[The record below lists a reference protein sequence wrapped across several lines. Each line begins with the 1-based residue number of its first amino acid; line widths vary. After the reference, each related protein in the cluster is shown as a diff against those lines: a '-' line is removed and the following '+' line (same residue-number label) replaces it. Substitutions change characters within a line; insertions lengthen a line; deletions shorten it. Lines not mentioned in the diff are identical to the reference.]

1 MNEYSDLRRFVDDY
15 GPGIRKGLPTKQFD
29 DHVIVSI
36 DWSQIE
42 LVLIGDLSGDPEFA
56 RCYGQ
61 VPYDDLHKV
70 AAADCLGFTE
80 EEFAA
85 LKKGVDPG
93 VRPLV
98 DKVGT
103 VMEPAKAYKYWRTEV
118 GKGSN
123 FNFWFSGSLST
134 VGEKLGWTSEQMW
147 EATDRYRNRFAVA
160 EQWRVETIGHA
171 QQYGYVT
178 LPDGHRR
185 VKFEAT
191 QTWAEGFKAKFGAW
205 SEHEG
210 VRVFRDTIVRRLQ
223 SRANNQIV
231 NSMIQGSCATLAK
244 RSCIRIR
251 QRLKDMGWT
260 NREARFMWP
269 IHDELVYSVHRALV
283 RPFIEMARDIMR
295 EHKDIVHTLP
305 IDCSPSVGLTFEPW
319 DAKKARLGQIELFEA
334 PEIEPV
340 PKSQIG
346 ERLAPE
352 QWDDVVNWL
361 FEERA
366 RERAA

>member
-1 MNEYSDLRRFVDDY
+1 MNALTNIHIPASPNGQV
-15 GPGIRKGLPTKQFD
+15 FD

-42 LVLIGDLSGDPEFA
+42 LVLIGDFSGDPEFA

-61 VPYDDLHKV
+61 MPYDDLHIV
-70 AAADCLGFTE
+70 AASDCLGFTE
-80 EEFAA
+80 AEFLG

-103 VMEPAKAYKYWRTEV
+103 VMDPPKAYKYWRTEV
-118 GKGSN
+118 GKGAN
-123 FNFWFSGSLST
+123 FNYFYSGSLST
-134 VGEKLGWTSEQMW
+134 VGEKLGWGPDQMW
-147 EATDRYRNRFAVA
+147 EATERYRNRFAVA
-160 EQWRVETIGHA
+160 EQWRLETIGHG
-171 QQYGYVT
+171 QQHGYVQ

-191 QTWAEGFKAKFGAW
+191 PVWADGFRAKFGPWAD
-205 SEHEG
+205 HDG
-210 VRVFRDTIVRRLQ
+210 VRVFRDTIIRRLQ
-223 SRANNQIV
+223 SRANNQLV

-244 RSCIRIR
+244 RSILRIR
-251 QRLKDMGWT
+251 DRLRTRGWS

-283 RPFIEMARDIMR
+283 RQFIEMAREIMR
-295 EHKDIVHTLP
+295 DHKDIIRSLP

-334 PEIEPV
+334 PEIAVV
-340 PKSQIG
+340 PKDLIG
-346 ERLAPE
+346 GRLVPE

-361 FEERA
+361 FEER
-366 RERAA
+366 ERLAA